1 MSKPTDDHDKNDKQ
15 DPVTPK
21 SAGTKTLPQGS
32 PEAIKEELKEF
43 EDLNIRLEKFI
54 AKALEGRS
62 KSIPYAA
69 AIYENHKNQLTE
81 VKEQWAK
88 RANEFQSKNKEL
100 EEHNQNLTTE
110 NHKIKGLVVKLEN
123 ELNEQKKEFEEL
135 HDLMRLLKSER
146 NTYEKVAEERRF
158 LLETK
163 EKEIAAK
170 EREIK
175 GHIDAIAELK
185 AEREAGI
192 EAYRGKIIQEY
203 EDVQIQFL
211 KQFETNKQGVVEL
224 YLKKEKS
231 LKEHYDELKREF
243 QKQIEEV
250 HNKLK
255 VAQDSER
262 TATVKAAKLQVEC
275 DALSTQYNAEK
286 ERSKLTVEKH
296 KHDKNTADQAQKKT
310 KRTTSRA
317 YKGVR
322 L

>member
-1 MSKPTDDHDKNDKQ
+1 M
-15 DPVTPK
+15 
-21 SAGTKTLPQGS
+21 
-32 PEAIKEELKEF
+32 
-43 EDLNIRLEKFI
+43 
-54 AKALEGRS
+54 
-62 KSIPYAA
+62 
-69 AIYENHKNQLTE
+69 
-81 VKEQWAK
+81 
-88 RANEFQSKNKEL
+88 NK
-100 EEHNQNLTTE
+100 
-110 NHKIKGLVVKLEN
+110 
-123 ELNEQKKEFEEL
+123 KKEFEEL

-255 VAQDSER
+255 RLPKTLKEQQLLR
-262 TATVKAAKLQVEC
+262 LPNYKLNVM
-275 DALSTQYNAEK
+275 
-286 ERSKLTVEKH
+286 R
-296 KHDKNTADQAQKKT
+296 
-310 KRTTSRA
+310 
-317 YKGVR
+317 
-322 L
+322 